1 VKYQIYYRRIIMK
14 KLIFVFIAAAAV
26 AALAAS
32 CASKPAAAAAST
44 PAEASG
50 TYKIAD
56 EYKGD
61 KNQGPLWYYLV
72 RRDGGDWRELN
83 YTREWGDNWQY
94 SKNPA
99 RDGLYYSICTWE
111 GIVTIESGA
120 QKGGSVYEVAL
131 AFKAP
136 FDGTI
141 TIPDFDVVSHADSEN
156 GGAEGDPP
164 GPVAV
169 TILKGAEQLAS
180 TTIDGYEGRV
190 TGAAEIT
197 VSAGDMVYIYV
208 DPLGVEVTNVIFDNL
223 ALVYTAK

>member
-1 VKYQIYYRRIIMK
+1 MK
-14 KLIFVFIAAAAV
+14 KLIFALITATVLIGCASQPDAAAV
-26 AALAAS
+26 L
-32 CASKPAAAAAST
+32 T
-44 PAEASG
+44 PAGASG
-50 TYKIAD
+50 TYRIVD

-61 KNQGPLWYYLV
+61 KDQGPLWYYVV
-72 RRDGGDWRELN
+72 RRDGEAWRELN

-94 SKNPA
+94 SKNPE

-111 GIVTIESGA
+111 GIVTVESGA
-120 QKGGSVYEVAL
+120 KRGGSVYEAAL

-136 FDGTI
+136 FDGAI

-169 TILKGAEQLAS
+169 TILKGPDQLAS
-180 TTIDGYEGRV
+180 TTIDGYEGTV
-190 TGAAEIT
+190 KGAADIA
-197 VSAGDMVYIYV
+197 VAAGDTVYIYV